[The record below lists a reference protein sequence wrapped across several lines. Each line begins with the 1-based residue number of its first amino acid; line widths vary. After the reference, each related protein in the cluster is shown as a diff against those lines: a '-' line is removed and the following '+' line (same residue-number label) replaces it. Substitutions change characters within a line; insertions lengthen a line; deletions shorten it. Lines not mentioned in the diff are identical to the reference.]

1 MLSQWQC
8 IRQNIGTWYGSFT
21 KFSAEGELLKDTPSV
36 LTLEETELDK
46 TMQLVLER
54 TPPGGTTDVTTR
66 SFSAPGPAP
75 YISFFES
82 GAFTQGSA
90 QWTAFAQFG
99 AEMSLKV
106 GDRRAR
112 FVIMYKSSVDGSAQL
127 NYVVLI
133 RETQTE
139 DAQFTEPAMTPAQIA
154 GSWTGRL
161 SALSAS
167 MEPVATGL
175 SRWNFDQS
183 SGSYS
188 LRCEDAFGKIS
199 ADQAIEEQTR
209 ELFLTGEQASSKSV
223 VLLTGNLDYRLILL
237 PNGTYCLV
245 PDAIKK
251 AVEFRVE
258 VGWLSGSGRRSRLIR
273 YYDDQG
279 VWTHSAL
286 IEDYKDE

>member
-21 KFSAEGELLKDTPSV
+21 QFSPEGEQVKDTPSV
-36 LTLEETELDK
+36 LTLKETVPDQ

-75 YISFFES
+75 YVYFFES
-82 GAFTQGSA
+82 GAFTQGPA

-99 AEMSLKV
+99 AEMCLTV

-112 FVIMYKSSVDGSAQL
+112 FVIMYDSGVDGSARL
-127 NYVVLI
+127 KYVVLI

-139 DAQFTEPAMTPAQIA
+139 GAQFAEPTMTPAQIK
-154 GSWTGRL
+154 GRWTGTL

-167 MEPVATGL
+167 MEPMTIGSSEWQFDL
-175 SRWNFDQS
+175 STKRF
-183 SGSYS
+183 S
-188 LRCEDAFGKIS
+188 LSCQDTLKE
-199 ADQAIEEQTR
+199 QAGEGQTR
-209 ELFLTGEQASSKSV
+209 KLSLAGERLSDNVFLLEGEI
-223 VLLTGNLDYRLILL
+223 DYRLLGL

-245 PDAIKK
+245 PDVIQK
-251 AVEFRVE
+251 VGEFRVE
-258 VGWLSGSGRRSRLIR
+258 VGWLRDDGMRSRLIR
-273 YYDDQG
+273 YYDNRS

-286 IEDYKDE
+286 IEDKLDCKQ